1 MDNNTL
7 TIIREAFKVASNTPD
22 SIENYT
28 PNVTPENKGQLD
40 AFVHMILL
48 LPEPV
53 PSADQFINSLTV
65 GGRRSRRRTRRRS
78 RKSRR

>member
-7 TIIREAFKVASNTPD
+7 TLIREAFKVAPNTPD

-28 PNVTPENKGQLD
+28 PNVTTENKGQLD

-48 LPEPV
+48 LPDPV
-53 PSADQFINSLTV
+53 PSAEQFINSLAV
-65 GGRRSRRRTRRRS
+65 GGRRSRKRRS
-78 RKSRR
+78 RKCRTRR